1 MIARK
6 GLRCSDSCAIRK
18 GLNFH
23 LPKIILVVLV
33 LLYASQCFNF
43 FGKLRQTLLPT
54 IPHEISWCRDT
65 RVAIVNAKWL
75 GFYLF
80 FLRYPSSSDPGAD
93 FLLGEEEDIRG
104 SLE

>member
-1 MIARK
+1 MMARK
-6 GLRCSDSCAIRK
+6 GLRRSDPSAIGK
-18 GLNFH
+18 SLYFH

-33 LLYASQCFNF
+33 LLHASQRFNF

-54 IPHEISWCRDT
+54 VPHKISWCRYA

-80 FLRYPSSSDPGAD
+80 FLWYPPSSDPGAD
-93 FLLGEEEDIRG
+93 FLLGEEENIRR